1 MDFDK
6 MSAVACT
13 AQLGKP
19 SKGSN
24 FALYGLIEQIMPQFQ
39 NFKIEKAKKA
49 KKAATVS
56 QT

>member
-13 AQLGKP
+13 IQLAKP

-24 FALYGLIEQIMPQFQ
+24 FAVYGQIELKF
-39 NFKIEKAKKA
+39 FGE
-49 KKAATVS
+49 
-56 QT
+56 